1 MKFIREVYETELIPT
16 FKQLFITIVKG
27 IKNFFGLDQSKIYM
41 LNQTIC
47 QFDRV
52 VFKTKM

>member
-27 IKNFFGLDQSKIYM
+27 IKNFFGKIPLLY
-41 LNQTIC
+41 
-47 QFDRV
+47 QFLLQG
-52 VFKTKM
+52 F